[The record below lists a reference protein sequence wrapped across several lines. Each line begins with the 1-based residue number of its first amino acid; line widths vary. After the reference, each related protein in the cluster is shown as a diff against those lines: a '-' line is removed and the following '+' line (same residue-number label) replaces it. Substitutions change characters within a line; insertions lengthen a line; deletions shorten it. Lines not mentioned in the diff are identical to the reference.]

1 MCICHL
7 GGNACAK
14 LFWSGKSLSNDVEYF
29 QVREMRRME
38 KGAIKKT
45 SNVMAAWKR
54 GRDHIVDFQE
64 SAVRVRNSKAASVCL
79 KIYSATVPFRQ
90 LITCVGNTC
99 AEGETGAGSDVLVMV
114 GSHGFGKK
122 QSISRHRAC
131 DLQK

>member
-1 MCICHL
+1 MEEGKEITSWIL
-7 GGNACAK
+7 RAC
-14 LFWSGKSLSNDVEYF
+14 G
-29 QVREMRRME
+29 
-38 KGAIKKT
+38 
-45 SNVMAAWKR
+45 
-54 GRDHIVDFQE
+54 
-64 SAVRVRNSKAASVCL
+64 VRNSKGKAASVRL

-90 LITCVGNTC
+90 LIAGVGNTC